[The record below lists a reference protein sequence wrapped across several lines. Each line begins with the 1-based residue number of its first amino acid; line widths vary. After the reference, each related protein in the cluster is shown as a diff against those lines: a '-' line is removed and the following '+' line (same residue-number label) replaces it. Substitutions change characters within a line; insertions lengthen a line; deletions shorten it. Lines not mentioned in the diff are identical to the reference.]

1 MSALAEPR
9 RIRMVNKIWIKDL
22 IKLAKNQMVNQAV
35 ANQGL
40 ADNARLWIANMK
52 GLVTPMTINPR
63 RQLLGELKN
72 VIFQIAL
79 KDLNINFFCF
89 AFPKFVP
96 RKKDIL

>member
-1 MSALAEPR
+1 M
-9 RIRMVNKIWIKDL
+9 M
-22 IKLAKNQMVNQAV
+22 NQSV

-40 ADNARLWIANMK
+40 TYSARLWIANMESVIK
-52 GLVTPMTINPR
+52 PVMINPR
-63 RQLLGELKN
+63 RQLFGELKN
-72 VIFQIAL
+72 VIFQMAL